1 MIDRLTADT
10 QARLSYA
17 IIGGYFALK
26 ILQGVGWLSHDDG
39 NDLKEV
45 VMLVGFY
52 WFQRQRPQETKPNA

>member
-17 IIGGYFALK
+17 IVAGYFALK
-26 ILQGVGWLSHDDG
+26 VLQGLGWLTDTG
-39 NDLKEV
+39 ADLKEI
-45 VMLVGFY
+45 VMLVAFY

>member
-26 ILQGVGWLSHDDG
+26 ILQGLGWLTDTGS
-39 NDLKEV
+39 DLKEI
-45 VMLVGFY
+45 VMLVAFY